1 MLPLSGVKPLERTSV
16 QAAQAVSI
24 PPRVTPGRKLVG
36 LFGGSFDPMTPGHR
50 GRAEELVTTYRQDV
64 LGPDGAPAKRRIDAL
79 WLIPVFQHYF
89 PEKREEM
96 APYQDRLN
104 MMHVCLG
111 TLLGPATA
119 DKAEVRISNI
129 EQQLGGISRTYDT
142 IAALKARNPNIDF
155 VLYLGA
161 DIRDEVGKWYRFDDI
176 QKTVGV
182 QFLSRGGYDSQ
193 GTAGQFTMKM
203 SSGDVRRAVAKED
216 WDEVAR
222 ISDPGVAAYLKKH
235 PDIVR
240 RYTKRESK

>member
-1 MLPLSGVKPLERTSV
+1 MQPLSSVKPLERTHA
-16 QAAQAVSI
+16 QAAQAVST

-36 LFGGSFDPMTPGHR
+36 LLGGSFDPMTPGHR
-50 GRAEELVTTYRQDV
+50 GRIEELVTSYRQDV

-104 MMHVCLG
+104 MMQVCLG
-111 TLLGPATA
+111 KVLGAATA
-119 DKAEVRISNI
+119 DKAELRISNI

-142 IAALKARNPNIDF
+142 IAALKTRNPNVDF
-155 VLYLGA
+155 VLYLGS
-161 DIRDEVGKWYRFDDI
+161 DIRNEVDKWYRFGDI
-176 QKTVGV
+176 QTLAGV
-182 QFLSRGGYDSQ
+182 QFLARGGYDND
-193 GTAGQFTMKM
+193 GTAGTASLTI
-203 SSGDVRRAVAKED
+203 SSTDVRRAIAKED

-222 ISDPGVAAYLKKH
+222 ICDPGVAAYLKQH
-235 PDIVR
+235 PDIVK